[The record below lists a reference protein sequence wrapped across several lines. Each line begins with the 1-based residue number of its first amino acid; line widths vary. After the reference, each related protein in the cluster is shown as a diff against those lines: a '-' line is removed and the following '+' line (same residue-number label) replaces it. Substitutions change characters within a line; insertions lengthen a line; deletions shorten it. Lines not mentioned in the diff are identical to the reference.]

1 MKKENFIE
9 KVNEALFLF
18 NAGYGDSLF
27 NDFKK
32 SAPELT
38 ANYCIPVTAVLL
50 VQTEKGK
57 LCKYGKQ
64 ILTLANGDLLDKF
77 CKKHNTDRFILIS
90 KEKYKEIVIDL
101 ILEILKQIK

>member
-1 MKKENFIE
+1 MKKEQFIE

-18 NAGYGDSLF
+18 NGGYGDSLF
-27 NDFKK
+27 DEFKK

-50 VQTEKGK
+50 VQNEKRK

-64 ILTLANGDLLDKF
+64 ILTLANGDLLDEF

-90 KEKYKEIVIDL
+90 KENYKKIVIDL
-101 ILEILKQIK
+101 VLEIIKQIK